1 MKSKAWKI
9 TAAVL
14 LTVVIILLILVI
26 IGFAI
31 YPYGEKYVVPDD
43 YPFRNWQYM
52 INDDA
57 KITEIAIPGSHDAAA
72 ANIDGSMLSVG
83 TFLLACQNASIYEQ
97 LLCGSRYFDLRT
109 MISDGELYGQHGD
122 FKVQKFSTV
131 ISDIKRY
138 LEEEEDF
145 LILNFQHFTDD
156 ATSEKTYQAIK
167 DELGIE
173 RLAVETTATLG
184 ELTVGD
190 MRESGKRLVI
200 IWGRSV
206 IPNQRFLFP
215 KRDEYLY
222 SPYSGNI
229 HSAGDERLIE
239 EFPRYIENSA
249 AFGGFFN
256 LQCQRTWSSS
266 ELLMGPEQLEERF
279 AEKASAY
286 LGSLGGAELAAVNI
300 VHRDFINVSKCRE
313 IISLNYRK
321 GLIKAE
327 YVEKFS

>member
-1 MKSKAWKI
+1 MKRKALKI
-9 TAAVL
+9 TAAVV
-14 LTVVIILLILVI
+14 LTVVIVLLILVI
-26 IGFAI
+26 IACVI
-31 YPYGEKYVVPDD
+31 YPRGEKYVVPDE

-52 INDDA
+52 IKDDA

-83 TFLLACQNASIYEQ
+83 TFLLACQNASVYEQ

-131 ISDIKRY
+131 IADIKRY

-156 ATSEKTYQAIK
+156 EASEKTYLAVK

-173 RLAVETTATLG
+173 RLAVPTTAKLG
-184 ELTVGD
+184 EITVGD
-190 MRESGKRLVI
+190 MRASGKRLVI
-200 IWGRSV
+200 IWGRSD
-206 IPNQRFLFP
+206 IPNEAFLFP
-215 KRDEYLY
+215 KREEFLY
-222 SPYSGNI
+222 SPYSGSI

-239 EFPRYIENSA
+239 EFPSYIAKSA
-249 AFGGFFN
+249 EYGGFFN
-256 LQCQRTWSSS
+256 LQCQRTWSKS

-286 LGSLGGAELAAVNI
+286 LASLEGAQLAAVNI
-300 VHRDFINVSKCRE
+300 VHRDFVNVSKCRE

-321 GLIKAE
+321 GFIKSD
-327 YVEKFS
+327 YIQNFN